1 MGSSRPIN
9 AGARRRPRDSPHVTL
24 PSTWPAALPFSVP
37 PRTRRN
43 PTRSKARAQPPPPAA
58 PSGITPLTQR
68 RNPPPQCKGGVRVP
82 PEAPSGAS
90 PPHAARHNIT
100 PAPVKPQGVPV
111 RRPPPAKSSPE
122 SPRVHNQSLSSR
134 DAPPQRKAGVRVP
147 PEAPSG
153 ASTPHGK
160 AQYPPSARKATG
172 GTRAAASPIEAVT
185 PAPTEAEEPQTP
197 PSKTPRH
204 ADRAPPSGL
213 SPCPRLIY
221 P

>member
-43 PTRSKARAQPPPPAA
+43 PTRSKARAQPPRPLPPRASPHLPRDATRPLNARAA
-58 PSGITPLTQR
+58 YGCPLR
-68 RNPPPQCKGGVRVP
+68 RLR
-82 PEAPSGAS
+82 APA

-197 PSKTPRH
+197 PRKNPRH
-204 ADRAPPSGL
+204 AGTAPPTGGTP
-213 SPCPRLIY
+213 SPPLIY